1 MKKFFLIICLLFYNP
16 LYSEIFNSK
25 EEEKIL
31 TEKLIA
37 SYTYAYMNCKI
48 KQTNIRKEIRD
59 KGITT
64 TYQVVEEI
72 LKNNARINPDLLKN
86 EKVLQTANE
95 IERHIGS
102 NCDNKIFLQSEEIF
116 IDLINSLR

>member
-86 EKVLQTANE
+86 EKVLQTAKE

>member
-1 MKKFFLIICLLFYNP
+1 MKKFFLIICILFYNP

-31 TEKLIA
+31 TEKLMA

-64 TYQVVEEI
+64 TYQVVQEI
-72 LKNNARINPDLLKN
+72 LKNNARVNPDLLKN
-86 EKVLQTANE
+86 EKVLQTAKE

-102 NCDNKIFLQSEEIF
+102 NCGNKIFLQSEEILV
-116 IDLINSLR
+116 DLINSLR

>member
-31 TEKLIA
+31 TEKLMA

-86 EKVLQTANE
+86 EKVLQTAKE

-102 NCDNKIFLQSEEIF
+102 NCGNKIFLQSEEIF

>member
-1 MKKFFLIICLLFYNP
+1 MKKFFLIICLLCHNP

-25 EEEKIL
+25 EEENIL
-31 TEKLIA
+31 TDKLIA

-72 LKNNARINPDLLKN
+72 LKNNAKLDPNLLKN
-86 EKVLQTANE
+86 EKVLQTAKE

>member
-1 MKKFFLIICLLFYNP
+1 MKKFFLIICILFYNP

-31 TEKLIA
+31 TEKLMA

-72 LKNNARINPDLLKN
+72 LKNNARVNPELLKN
-86 EKVLQTANE
+86 EKVLQTAKE

-116 IDLINSLR
+116 KDLINSLR

>member
-1 MKKFFLIICLLFYNP
+1 MKKFILIIFLLIHNP
-16 LYSEIFNSK
+16 LYSEFFNSK
-25 EEEKIL
+25 QEEKIL
-31 TEKLIA
+31 TDKLIA

-48 KQTNIRKEIRD
+48 KQSNIRKEIRD

-86 EKVLQTANE
+86 EKVLQTAKE

>member
-1 MKKFFLIICLLFYNP
+1 MKKFFLIICILFYNP

-31 TEKLIA
+31 TEKLLA
-37 SYTYAYMNCKI
+37 SYAYAYMNCRI

-116 IDLINSLR
+116 IDLINSLK

>member
-1 MKKFFLIICLLFYNP
+1 MKKFFLIICLLFINP

-31 TEKLIA
+31 TDKLIA

-72 LKNNARINPDLLKN
+72 LKNNAKVNPDLLKN
-86 EKVLQTANE
+86 EKVLQTAKE

-102 NCDNKIFLQSEEIF
+102 NCENKIFLQSEEIF

>member
-1 MKKFFLIICLLFYNP
+1 MKKFFIVSLLLFHNS

-31 TEKLIA
+31 TEKLLA
-37 SYTYAYMNCKI
+37 SYAYAYMNCRI

-72 LKNNARINPDLLKN
+72 LKNDIKLDPDLLKN
-86 EKVLQTANE
+86 EKVMQTAKE

>member
-31 TEKLIA
+31 TEKLLA
-37 SYTYAYMNCKI
+37 SYTYAYMNCRI
-48 KQTNIRKEIRD
+48 KQTNIKKEIRD
-59 KGITT
+59 KGIIT
-64 TYQVVEEI
+64 TYQVAEEV
-72 LKNNARINPDLLKN
+72 LKNNAKLDPDLLKD
-86 EKVLQTANE
+86 EKVMKTAKE
-95 IERHIGS
+95 IERHIGL

-116 IDLINSLR
+116 KDLINSLR

>member
-1 MKKFFLIICLLFYNP
+1 MKKFFIISLLLFHNS

-37 SYTYAYMNCKI
+37 SYTYAYMNCRI

-64 TYQVVEEI
+64 TYQVVQEI
-72 LKNNARINPDLLKN
+72 LKNNAKVNPDLLKN
-86 EKVLQTANE
+86 EKVLQTAKE

-116 IDLINSLR
+116 KDLINSLR

>member
-31 TEKLIA
+31 TEKLLA
-37 SYTYAYMNCKI
+37 SYTYAYMNCRI

-72 LKNNARINPDLLKN
+72 LKNNTKVNPDLLKN
-86 EKVLQTANE
+86 EKVLQTAKE

-116 IDLINSLR
+116 IDLINSLK

>member
-1 MKKFFLIICLLFYNP
+1 MKKFFLIICLLFHNP

-72 LKNNARINPDLLKN
+72 LKNDARVNPDLLKN
-86 EKVLQTANE
+86 EKVMKTAKE

-102 NCDNKIFLQSEEIF
+102 NCGNKIFLQSEEIF